1 MISNDPKFSIIF
13 PIGGFGNHVRWLML
27 LDDRYQFDINLVDPQ
42 SEGLVNGVF
51 VDGNYKSYN
60 FVSMDSKLEFI
71 KTYVYPDNRTWHN
84 WLVFEWKYRE
94 QIQEIL
100 KIDHSYNFKQHG
112 PLEKELYLTITPD
125 LAVNCY
131 LKFNSTLNGTSPGL
145 MKKTIAN
152 FNYVVRQY
160 CLKFS
165 ENSLSLN
172 VDILFNETL
181 DKELYQQI
189 INFFRLD
196 YNYDQ
201 ANQVHKL
208 WYNLH
213 RKAEKEIILDLQK
226 IYLEESQ

>member
-1 MISNDPKFSIIF
+1 MISNDPKFSITF
-13 PIGGFGNHVRWLML
+13 PIGGFGNHIRWLML
-27 LDDRYQFDINLVDPQ
+27 LDDRYQLDIKLADPQ
-42 SEGLVNGVF
+42 SEGLVNNRKHLE
-51 VDGNYKSYN
+51 NYKSYD
-60 FVSMDSKLEFI
+60 FVSAESKLEFI
-71 KTYVYPDNRTWHN
+71 KIHVYPNNRTWHN

-94 QIQEIL
+94 QLQEIL
-100 KIDHSYNFKQHG
+100 PIDHSYDFKQHG

-131 LKFNSTLNGTSPGL
+131 LKFNSNLNNTSPEL
-145 MKKTIAN
+145 MKKLIAN
-152 FNYVVRQY
+152 FNHLVRRY

-165 ENSLSLN
+165 KNSLSLN

-181 DKELYQQI
+181 DQELYQQI
-189 INFFRLD
+189 INFFGLN
-196 YNYDQ
+196 YNYDL